1 MIVENNTESKTFE
14 NVSAGPHTAVLV
26 DNVDLGL
33 ETVEFEGD
41 TKEQH
46 KMKLVFEVDQQME
59 DGRPMIIS
67 RKMTANVSSE
77 KATLRQ
83 TLETWLGRP
92 LTGEEQRSF
101 DLDSL
106 IGTSASIMVIHN
118 QDKKEKDKVWAN
130 IDRVYPAEK
139 KLKPSGKYIRVQDRS
154 ED

>member
-1 MIVENNTESKTFE
+1 MIIENNIETKEFE
-14 NVSAGPHTAVLV
+14 NVSAGPHAAVLV

-33 ETVEFEGD
+33 ETVEFEGES
-41 TKEQH
+41 KEQH
-46 KMKLVFEVDQQME
+46 KMKLVFEVDQKME
-59 DGRPMIIS
+59 DGRPMVIG

-106 IGTSASIMVIHN
+106 IGTSANIMVIHN
-118 QDKKEKDKVWAN
+118 ADKKEEGKVWAN

-139 KLKPSGKYIRVQDRS
+139 KLKISGNYTRVQDR
-154 ED
+154 